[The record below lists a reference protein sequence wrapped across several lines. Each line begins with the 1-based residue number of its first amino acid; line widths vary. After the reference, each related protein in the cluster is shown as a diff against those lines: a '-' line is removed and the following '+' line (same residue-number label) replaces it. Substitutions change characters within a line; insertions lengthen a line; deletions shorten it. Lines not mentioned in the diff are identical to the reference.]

1 MKPIGYLKR
10 FFCKCC
16 EHGLKLKDRKCR
28 KTSER
33 QDIKREIKKD
43 LDK

>member
-16 EHGLKLKDRKCR
+16 EGYKKFKDRKCH

-33 QDIKREIKKD
+33 QFIKKEIKKE
-43 LDK
+43 L